1 MTLSFINDEY
11 SENISECIHFCKK
24 HNVHHIELR
33 KINAQNILNIKD
45 IDIEKIAL
53 LLSKNNI
60 RVSCIAS
67 PFLKWDRKNNQTSSD
82 FNFYKH
88 KDDVYYLNKLIQIA
102 DIFSTNNIRI
112 FSYIK
117 STDFDMSNF
126 VDYLKRVDE
135 FLEQKNK
142 NFLLENEPI
151 CNISH
156 IHHLYTLFHE
166 NKFKHIFPLIDL
178 GNAYFLEEAIDRNEL
193 EFLKKSCFYY
203 HIKDF
208 NGEQKCYVPLGKG
221 NINFFD
227 LVIKKMRKD
236 SFLSLETHTKKKE
249 DVEISLNELRRITNA

>member
-11 SENISECIHFCKK
+11 SEDILECIHFCKK
-24 HNVHHIELR
+24 HNLHNIELR
-33 KINAQNILNIKD
+33 KINGQNILNIKD
-45 IDIEKIAL
+45 TDIKRIAL
-53 LLSKNNI
+53 LLNENNI

-67 PFLKWDRKNNQTSSD
+67 PFLKWDKKNNQTLSD
-82 FNFYKH
+82 FSFYKYE
-88 KDDVYYLNKLIQIA
+88 DDAYYLNKLIQIA
-102 DIFSTNNIRI
+102 NIFSTSNIRI

-126 VDYLKRVDE
+126 VDYLKRVDK

-142 NFLLENEPI
+142 NFLLENEPV
-151 CNISH
+151 CNVSH
-156 IHHLYTLFHE
+156 IHHLYTLFNE

-178 GNAYFLEEAIDRNEL
+178 GNAYFSKENINKDEL
-193 EFLKKSCFYY
+193 EFLKTICFYY

-208 NGEQKCYVPLGKG
+208 NGEQKCYVLLGKG
-221 NINFFD
+221 DINFFD